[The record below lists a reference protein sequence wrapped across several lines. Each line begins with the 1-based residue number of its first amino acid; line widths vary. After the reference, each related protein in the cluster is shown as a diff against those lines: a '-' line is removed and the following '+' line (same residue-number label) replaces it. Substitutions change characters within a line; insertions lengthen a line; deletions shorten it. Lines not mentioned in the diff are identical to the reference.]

1 MNNVC
6 EPYVR
11 RRAIRHMEKGRVVIF
26 AAGTGNPFFTT
37 DTAAALRA
45 AEMMCDA
52 MLKATQVDGVY
63 SADPKKVPNAI
74 RYDSLSYHQV
84 LAENLQVMD
93 AAAISLS
100 PRKPHPDPGVFPGRQ
115 GRLRQGSAR
124 RRPGN
129 HYRRKIT
136 QKPGLRV
143 VSGLGRVGSETWPKH
158 ISKDDMDRR
167 MKGAVATLKSE
178 LSGLRTGRA
187 SAALLDPVKVEAYGN
202 MVPVNQVG
210 SIATPEAR
218 MITVQVWDKGLAK
231 AVDKAIRDAGLGLNP
246 QMDGQLLRI
255 PLPELNQE
263 RRKELSKLAAK
274 YAEAAR
280 VAVRNVR
287 RDGMDLLKRLEK
299 DHKIGQD
306 DHHTK
311 GDELQKLTDAN
322 IKDIDAALHAKEQ
335 EIMQV

>member
-1 MNNVC
+1 M
-6 EPYVR
+6 
-11 RRAIRHMEKGRVVIF
+11 A
-26 AAGTGNPFFTT
+26 
-37 DTAAALRA
+37 
-45 AEMMCDA
+45 DA
-52 MLKATQVDGVY
+52 
-63 SADPKKVPNAI
+63 
-74 RYDSLSYHQV
+74 
-84 LAENLQVMD
+84 
-93 AAAISLS
+93 
-100 PRKPHPDPGVFPGRQ
+100 F
-115 GRLRQGSAR
+115 
-124 RRPGN
+124 
-129 HYRRKIT
+129 
-136 QKPGLRV
+136 
-143 VSGLGRVGSETWPKH
+143 
-158 ISKDDMDRR
+158 SKDDHDRR

-178 LSGLRTGRA
+178 LGGLRTGRA

-210 SIATPEAR
+210 SIATPEPR

-287 RDGMDLLKRLEK
+287 RDGMDLLKKLEK
-299 DHKIGQD
+299 DGKIGED
-306 DHHTK
+306 DHHGK

-322 IKDIDAALHAKEQ
+322 IKDIDAALHSKEQ